1 MAMHV
6 AVPDIRSDLVCK
18 HKKCFNAI
26 SPLTMDIATLAL
38 YVHALQDLFIGSFI
52 SLIFYGVSCV
62 QTFFYFQTYPDDH
75 MLLKY
80 LVAIIWILESAHSGF
95 VIAFNNS
102 YLIEGF
108 GDFTVITQIN
118 WPFVVNIEIGLV
130 VIVFVNLFYV
140 WRVWILSRKIWVVL
154 LLFFLTIIRFVLG
167 SVSTMLACINATWGL
182 YQNDSYVLLG
192 ISMGLAAFE
201 DTVIAATLAYYLH
214 SKRTQSS
221 TRLITRLLVY
231 IVGTGTLT
239 SMFSIIE
246 LIAILASPNT
256 LLYIPFA
263 LIQVKLYANSAL
275 LSLNLRQ
282 YQRGKDVVPSLG

>member
-1 MAMHV
+1 MFMRSKIYLSGRSH
-6 AVPDIRSDLVCK
+6 AVEVFGGD
-18 HKKCFNAI
+18 
-26 SPLTMDIATLAL
+26 
-38 YVHALQDLFIGSFI
+38 
-52 SLIFYGVSCV
+52 
-62 QTFFYFQTYPDDH
+62 
-75 MLLKY
+75 Y
-80 LVAIIWILESAHSGF
+80 LVSKYS
-95 VIAFNNS
+95 AFNNS

-108 GDFTVITQIN
+108 GDFAVITQIN

-263 LIQVKLYANSAL
+263 LIQ
-275 LSLNLRQ
+275 